1 MYSYYNSNYLY
12 YSYTWQLS
20 YMKTFLF
27 VNPINTLAGID
38 RYINM
43 TQSQFRDPFKLKKS
57 Y

>member
-20 YMKTFLF
+20 YMKTFSFF

-43 TQSQFRDPFKLKKS
+43 TQS
-57 Y
+57 